1 MTIHTIN
8 EVAASTTLL
17 ERKKPYRLRP
27 AKKKMTP
34 METGMLV
41 LTYVFL
47 TVIALLVILPVVYT
61 VMMAF
66 NDDRSLYIDTIFP
79 THYSFSSFTR
89 LFTETNY
96 LVWFRNTLIV
106 GVMTAF
112 LEILLVLPTSYALSR
127 LRFRGRK
134 NFLMVFLVLQMF
146 PGTMSMVA
154 YYVLLNMLGLLD
166 TYFGLVVIFAC
177 TAIPGSTYMM
187 KGYLDTIPHE
197 LEEAAMLDGA
207 NRWQC
212 VTHII
217 MPLAKSMV
225 GLLALFGF
233 AAPFG
238 EYMLSKILITDPNK
252 FTLALGTYQE
262 IFSNAT
268 TDYAMLAAAAVLSS
282 LPIVIIYMS
291 LQKVIMEGLGGATK

>member
-1 MTIHTIN
+1 MTTNTVN
-8 EVAASTTLL
+8 ELAASTLL
-17 ERKKPYRLRP
+17 EQETTDKRKSS
-27 AKKKMTP
+27 KKKLTP
-34 METGMLV
+34 LQV
-41 LTYVFL
+41 LTLAFTYVLL
-47 TVIALLVILPVVYT
+47 TLIALMVILPVAYI

-66 NDDRSLYIDTIFP
+66 NAERSLYIDTIFP
-79 THYSFSSFTR
+79 TSYSLSAFAR
-89 LFTETNY
+89 LFTETDY
-96 LVWFRNTLIV
+96 LLWYANTLIV

-134 NFLMVFLVLQMF
+134 NYLMVFLVLQMF

-187 KGYLDTIPHE
+187 KGFLDTIPRA
-197 LEEAAMLDGA
+197 LEESAMLDGA

-217 MPLAKSMV
+217 MPLSKSMV

-238 EYMLSKILITDPNK
+238 EYMLSKILITNPNK

-262 IFSNAT
+262 IFSQAT
-268 TDYAMLAAAAVLSS
+268 TDYAMFAAAAILSS
-282 LPIVIIYMS
+282 LPIVSIYMS
-291 LQKVIMEGLGGATK
+291 LQRVIMEGLSGATK

>member
-1 MTIHTIN
+1 MTINTVN
-8 EVAASTTLL
+8 ELAASTIL
-17 ERKKPYRLRP
+17 ERETADKRESP
-27 AKKKMTP
+27 KKKLTP
-34 METGMLV
+34 LQV
-41 LTYVFL
+41 LTLAFTYVLL
-47 TVIALLVILPVVYT
+47 TLIALMVILPVAYI

-66 NDDRSLYIDTIFP
+66 NAERSLYIDTIFP
-79 THYSFSSFTR
+79 TSYSLSAFAR
-89 LFTETNY
+89 LFTETDY
-96 LVWFRNTLIV
+96 LLWYANTLIV

-134 NFLMVFLVLQMF
+134 NYLMVFLVLQMF

-187 KGYLDTIPHE
+187 KGFLDTIPRA
-197 LEEAAMLDGA
+197 LEESAMLDGA

-217 MPLAKSMV
+217 LPLSKSMV

-238 EYMLSKILITDPNK
+238 EYMLSKILITNPNK

-262 IFSNAT
+262 IFSQAT
-268 TDYAMLAAAAVLSS
+268 TDYAMFAAAAILSS

-291 LQKVIMEGLGGATK
+291 LQRVIMEGLSGATK